1 MPTSSSPNVVAERKA
16 VTQTGRPADAALD
29 VNVPRRFPC
38 VTILIHGVNDL
49 GTDFGTVEGGL
60 CEGLNERL
68 NRPDLKAAEYTH
80 GRMANDDPKKKPVT
94 AADLMKNLDDV
105 LYRRQEDKDTRSP
118 LIPFYWGVRES
129 GKDLPQDPAKQT
141 INGQY
146 VDKFGNRLDVHR
158 AKNGGFFANA
168 TTDIPDM
175 FGTHFLGG
183 STTAILNGI
192 QNDPTHPLFEA
203 PDRHY
208 MVLAAVRL
216 AALIRQIRIINP
228 DETVNIIAHSQGT
241 LISLL
246 AQAFL
251 INGLDPNSCSVGD
264 RPADTLILIDSPYS
278 LEQET
283 MERWTQSGDEQQT
296 SYARVKTLA
305 NLTQLVA
312 QAKHS
317 APSLDTL
324 CAVDAQGKVVRD
336 NFGVTGA
343 KWTPTKAVRLASK
356 PNDDVVGNAALVFAE
371 RDNRGKV
378 YLYFCPEDATV
389 ALNGV
394 NGMGAAG
401 LPDSMSVRPSRSGA
415 KAESVPLLSNAFRQ
429 RIFTR
434 RLRNGQPVLVGNAPG
449 PFTLRLKGESAHG
462 TTGYVETHWKRAE
475 IPVGTVRTING
486 EALPPPFPPELQG
499 NVIPG
504 TEKKR
509 LDGSASETE
518 PGKQALDQLEAE
530 VAVST
535 NSSAGALQQVS
546 QTVAWPTFAIGGLV
560 PDSREVESVLNAS
573 KDLDNQCRVL
583 RVQPV
588 FPPHAGKLQVLRT
601 ETPNEAKVRLMNQL
615 QPDSSYHSGVMSG
628 RRNHRCA
635 TAFDVSVGQ
644 GRVLDD
650 PILAKLL
657 RSIADWR
664 IPFASLTK
672 GAALERYNQ
681 LDHTTREIVEATCRY
696 YGDGTF
702 PSDRLVPKKPPQQVV
717 SEVYKQQQDFKKQE
731 EQRLEK
737 ERIDQ
742 RNQQL
747 KAQADKVK
755 STIQQDMDQLQ
766 QRLGQGADAARQG
779 VNQAVEQG
787 KQAVK
792 NLIDK
797 F

>member
-1 MPTSSSPNVVAERKA
+1 M
-16 VTQTGRPADAALD
+16 
-29 VNVPRRFPC
+29 
-38 VTILIHGVNDL
+38 
-49 GTDFGTVEGGL
+49 
-60 CEGLNERL
+60 
-68 NRPDLKAAEYTH
+68 
-80 GRMANDDPKKKPVT
+80 
-94 AADLMKNLDDV
+94 
-105 LYRRQEDKDTRSP
+105 
-118 LIPFYWGVRES
+118 
-129 GKDLPQDPAKQT
+129 
-141 INGQY
+141 
-146 VDKFGNRLDVHR
+146 
-158 AKNGGFFANA
+158 
-168 TTDIPDM
+168 
-175 FGTHFLGG
+175 
-183 STTAILNGI
+183 
-192 QNDPTHPLFEA
+192 
-203 PDRHY
+203 
-208 MVLAAVRL
+208 
-216 AALIRQIRIINP
+216 
-228 DETVNIIAHSQGT
+228 
-241 LISLL
+241 
-246 AQAFL
+246 
-251 INGLDPNSCSVGD
+251 
-264 RPADTLILIDSPYS
+264 
-278 LEQET
+278 
-283 MERWTQSGDEQQT
+283 
-296 SYARVKTLA
+296 
-305 NLTQLVA
+305 
-312 QAKHS
+312 
-317 APSLDTL
+317 
-324 CAVDAQGKVVRD
+324 
-336 NFGVTGA
+336 
-343 KWTPTKAVRLASK
+343 
-356 PNDDVVGNAALVFAE
+356 
-371 RDNRGKV
+371 
-378 YLYFCPEDATV
+378 
-389 ALNGV
+389 
-394 NGMGAAG
+394 
-401 LPDSMSVRPSRSGA
+401 
-415 KAESVPLLSNAFRQ
+415 
-429 RIFTR
+429 
-434 RLRNGQPVLVGNAPG
+434 
-449 PFTLRLKGESAHG
+449 
-462 TTGYVETHWKRAE
+462 
-475 IPVGTVRTING
+475 
-486 EALPPPFPPELQG
+486 
-499 NVIPG
+499 
-504 TEKKR
+504 
-509 LDGSASETE
+509 
-518 PGKQALDQLEAE
+518 
-530 VAVST
+530 
-535 NSSAGALQQVS
+535 
-546 QTVAWPTFAIGGLV
+546 
-560 PDSREVESVLNAS
+560 LNANQA
-573 KDLDNQCRVL
+573 LDNQCRVL

>member
-1 MPTSSSPNVVAERKA
+1 M
-16 VTQTGRPADAALD
+16 
-29 VNVPRRFPC
+29 
-38 VTILIHGVNDL
+38 
-49 GTDFGTVEGGL
+49 
-60 CEGLNERL
+60 
-68 NRPDLKAAEYTH
+68 
-80 GRMANDDPKKKPVT
+80 
-94 AADLMKNLDDV
+94 
-105 LYRRQEDKDTRSP
+105 QEN
-118 LIPFYWGVRES
+118 
-129 GKDLPQDPAKQT
+129 QD
-141 INGQY
+141 
-146 VDKFGNRLDVHR
+146 
-158 AKNGGFFANA
+158 
-168 TTDIPDM
+168 
-175 FGTHFLGG
+175 
-183 STTAILNGI
+183 
-192 QNDPTHPLFEA
+192 HP
-203 PDRHY
+203 
-208 MVLAAVRL
+208 
-216 AALIRQIRIINP
+216 
-228 DETVNIIAHSQGT
+228 
-241 LISLL
+241 
-246 AQAFL
+246 
-251 INGLDPNSCSVGD
+251 
-264 RPADTLILIDSPYS
+264 
-278 LEQET
+278 
-283 MERWTQSGDEQQT
+283 
-296 SYARVKTLA
+296 
-305 NLTQLVA
+305 
-312 QAKHS
+312 
-317 APSLDTL
+317 
-324 CAVDAQGKVVRD
+324 
-336 NFGVTGA
+336 
-343 KWTPTKAVRLASK
+343 
-356 PNDDVVGNAALVFAE
+356 
-371 RDNRGKV
+371 
-378 YLYFCPEDATV
+378 
-389 ALNGV
+389 
-394 NGMGAAG
+394 
-401 LPDSMSVRPSRSGA
+401 
-415 KAESVPLLSNAFRQ
+415 
-429 RIFTR
+429 IFTR

-504 TEKKR
+504 TEKTR

-535 NSSAGALQQVS
+535 NSGAGALQQVA
-546 QTVAWPTFAIGGLV
+546 QTVAWPSFAIGGRV
-560 PDSREVESVLNAS
+560 SDSREVESMLNANQA
-573 KDLDNQCRVL
+573 LDNQCRVL